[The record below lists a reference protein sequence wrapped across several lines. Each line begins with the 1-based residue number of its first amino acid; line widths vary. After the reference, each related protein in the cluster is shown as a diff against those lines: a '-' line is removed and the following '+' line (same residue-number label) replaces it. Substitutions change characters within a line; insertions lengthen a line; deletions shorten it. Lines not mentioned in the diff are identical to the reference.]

1 MGTFILDEN
10 VYIGAIALG
19 RADYQGGRYVRV
31 GDPDTRAS
39 ALVAEIVTN
48 GHGLAVSNELWGR
61 YQTHRSMLQDAGIT
75 TTPHPSEL
83 VGQLWSTGR
92 VDFRARPPAMP
103 LPDTFPAKDRY
114 LAYLAVAAD
123 AVLVTEDEGVLASAE
138 GGRLGF
144 EAVTIAEALASAR
157 TRA

>member
-1 MGTFILDEN
+1 
-10 VYIGAIALG
+10 
-19 RADYQGGRYVRV
+19 
-31 GDPDTRAS
+31 
-39 ALVAEIVTN
+39 
-48 GHGLAVSNELWGR
+48 
-61 YQTHRSMLQDAGIT
+61 
-75 TTPHPSEL
+75 
-83 VGQLWSTGR
+83 
-92 VDFRARPPAMP
+92 MP